1 MPVHPD
7 RSSLYQ
13 SYKYSYLRY
22 RLLHFAALMETISLA
37 LFQPLVRLVYVN
49 SILVRIRLLGAFL
62 IALEILSSW
71 KSSLQMEMVLAQ
83 QYRAQF
89 QKLRN

>member
-13 SYKYSYLRY
+13 SYNTGIYVTACYCT
-22 RLLHFAALMETISLA
+22 ALMETISLA

-71 KSSLQMEMVLAQ
+71 KSSLQMEMVLAH

-89 QKLRN
+89 QKRRN